1 MADAVIDS
9 RRAGWAAR

>member
-9 RRAGWAAR
+9 RRAGWAAP